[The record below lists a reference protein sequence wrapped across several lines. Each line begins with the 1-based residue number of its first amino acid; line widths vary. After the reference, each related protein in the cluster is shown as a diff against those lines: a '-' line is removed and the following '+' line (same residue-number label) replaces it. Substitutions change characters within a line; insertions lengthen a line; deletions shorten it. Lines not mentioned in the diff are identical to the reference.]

1 MFVPILILLGVVWY
15 GGMEKWYG
23 WFDYLRTWEKLQERM
38 EAAYRGKERM
48 VSEELGNMRQELSRE
63 MRDIISHNHGDL
75 SEKPV
80 KLVN

>member
-1 MFVPILILLGVVWY
+1 M
-15 GGMEKWYG
+15 
-23 WFDYLRTWEKLQERM
+23 EKLQERM

-63 MRDIISHNHGDL
+63 MRDIISHNQGDL
-75 SEKPV
+75 NEKPV